1 MKKMKKTL
9 FGLLFTIVVLS
20 GTNCK
25 STSIVTND
33 IKSPAQNITP
43 EEAVEKLR
51 AIIETS
57 ITSASTGLNDIVKG
71 GVTTVL
77 KDSIRY
83 YKMIGQQLD
92 NSRDGFA
99 GGYESV
105 PSYIESRLVQ
115 ITVRFDRVNSIKI
128 HESKKGNIRISIK
141 DGYTSFLNKP
151 VYQFE
156 TPGTNRNMVISL
168 FSILIPNAKI
178 EYSK

>member
-1 MKKMKKTL
+1 MKKLKKAL

-25 STSIVTND
+25 STFVVKND
-33 IKSPAQNITP
+33 TKSPAQNITP

-51 AIIETS
+51 AIIEKS
-57 ITSASTGLNDIVKG
+57 ITGASTGFDDKITG

-83 YKMIGQQLD
+83 YKMIGPELD
-92 NSRDGFA
+92 NSTSGFT
-99 GGYESV
+99 GGYETV
-105 PSYIESRLVQ
+105 PSYKDSRIVQ

-128 HESKKGNIRISIK
+128 HESKKGNIRIYIK
-141 DGYTSFLNKP
+141 ESYASFLNKA

-168 FSILIPNAKI
+168 FAILIPNAKI